1 MDLFK
6 YLFLLKVRK
15 NIILRNVKLNVERG
29 LRVKDMINRGLMS
42 EFYVVEEE
50 IKKKLKNLVG
60 VFDFLI
66 C

>member
-1 MDLFK
+1 MFK
-6 YLFLLKVRK
+6 YLFSLKVRK
-15 NIILRNVKLNVERG
+15 NIILRNVKSNVERG
-29 LRVKDMINRGLMS
+29 LRVKDMINRGSMS

-60 VFDFLI
+60 AFDPLT